1 MKKQKSFRPP
11 QVIRDAVTRGRES
24 SSTEVEVDFSKSDY
38 VPVTDVQKAYAY
50 LSKNRAAFRPDL
62 QKDEPTAE
70 WLLWG
75 GMPALRWSR
84 RILRQEGMLKA
95 SRSGDFEL
103 PQSIDLQ
110 LGPEIFAGVVKG
122 ECDEVAT
129 KMEQAG
135 LSSSCVPV
143 EGGTLVLFPAEVAV
157 FEEGNVLKIY
167 EEEVDEVYELSPT
180 ANPKQVFEA
189 DYDATIMIE
198 ESKSKVRSI
207 LKASDGNT
215 AYSSHSVD
223 GSVSVGDLSIDE
235 LYLLITED
243 TSELEAQV
251 IKVDDELG
259 LVFGWSVICCIDDEP
274 YYDLQKDHIPEE
286 DLIEPFMEFMLNSR
300 VQGDMHARTEDKEVV
315 DKGRVVFCFPMT
327 REVAKAFGI
336 QTRVT
341 GLMIAIK
348 PDTPEILQKFKDGEY
363 TGFSIGGSRDIR
375 YDEEAD

>member
-11 QVIRDAVTRGRES
+11 QVVRDTVSKARETS
-24 SSTEVEVDFSKSDY
+24 SAEVEVDFSKQDY
-38 VPVTDVQKAYAY
+38 VPVTEVQKAHAY
-50 LSKNRAAFRPDL
+50 LSKNRYAFRPDL
-62 QKDEPTAE
+62 QKDEATTE
-70 WLLWG
+70 WLLRG
-75 GMPALRWSR
+75 GMSALRWSR

-95 SRSGDFEL
+95 ATSGEFEL

-110 LGPEIFAGVVKG
+110 LGPEIFAGVVKA

-129 KMEQAG
+129 QMEQAG

-143 EGGTLVLFPAEVAV
+143 EGGTLVLFPAEVAL
-157 FEEGNVLKIY
+157 FKDDGLKLY
-167 EEEVDEVYELSPT
+167 DEDLDEVYELSPT
-180 ANPKQVFEA
+180 TNPDEVFKA

-207 LKASDGNT
+207 LKASHGNT
-215 AYSSHSVD
+215 AYSSLTVD
-223 GSVSVGDLSIDE
+223 GSVSIGDLSIDD
-235 LYLLITED
+235 LYLLRTED

-251 IKVDDELG
+251 IKVDEELG
-259 LVFGWSVICCIDDEP
+259 LVFGWAVICAIDDEP
-274 YYDLQKDHIPEE
+274 YYDVQKDHVPED
-286 DLIEPFMEFMLNSR
+286 DLIEPSMDFMLNSR
-300 VQGDMHARTEDKEVV
+300 VQGDMHARTEEGEVV
-315 DKGRVVFCFPMT
+315 DKGTVVFCFPMT

-348 PDTPEILQKFKDGEY
+348 PDTPEILQKFKDGDY
-363 TGFSIGGSRDIR
+363 TGFSIGGSRDTR

>member
-1 MKKQKSFRPP
+1 
-11 QVIRDAVTRGRES
+11 
-24 SSTEVEVDFSKSDY
+24 
-38 VPVTDVQKAYAY
+38 
-50 LSKNRAAFRPDL
+50 
-62 QKDEPTAE
+62 
-70 WLLWG
+70 
-75 GMPALRWSR
+75 
-84 RILRQEGMLKA
+84 MLKA